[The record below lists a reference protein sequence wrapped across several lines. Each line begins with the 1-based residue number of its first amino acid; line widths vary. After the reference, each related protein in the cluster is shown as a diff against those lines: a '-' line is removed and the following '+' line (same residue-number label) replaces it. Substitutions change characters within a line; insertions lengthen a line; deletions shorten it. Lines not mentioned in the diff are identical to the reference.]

1 MAKKQLEKLMTGL
14 AGEYLVAG
22 YMNLKGWIASLT
34 LKNFPCVDIFGQNNG
49 KNISIQVKTS
59 RETSFNI
66 GLNHNNRSEIYKRVK
81 GPFVFVYIDKN
92 DNISFYILSRNDYIN
107 LLIRTDD
114 IYFNKKKN
122 KEKDSYPIAI
132 TLKDLISYKDQW
144 DNLWI

>member
-107 LLIRTDD
+107 LVIRTDD

>member
-1 MAKKQLEKLMTGL
+1 MTGL

-107 LLIRTDD
+107 LVIRTDD